1 MALESVEPLHVVS
14 RAETVDEISA
24 LTGQNLRRLRTR
36 RGYSLDR
43 LAKISGVSR
52 AMLGQIE
59 TGKSSPTISILWKI
73 AAALDVPCGFLIA
86 EPHDTT
92 SLQVL
97 THAKTKVLSAS
108 EGKFQTRALFPYES
122 ERKVEFYELRIAP
135 YHTETAEAHHHG
147 TIENLVVSRGT
158 VEIVAGKHPP
168 QLLGEGD
175 AAIFDADVAHSYR
188 NMTSS
193 EAVLYLVTTY
203 VEEVRG

>member
-1 MALESVEPLHVVS
+1 MALESIEPLHVLP
-14 RAETVDEISA
+14 RAESVDEISS

-52 AMLGQIE
+52 AMLGQVE

-73 AAALDVPCGFLIA
+73 AAALDVPCGSLIA
-86 EPHDTT
+86 QPHDT

-97 THAKTKVLSAS
+97 THAKAKVLSAS

-122 ERKVEFYELRIAP
+122 DRKVEFYELRIAP
-135 YHTETAEAHHHG
+135 YHTEIAEAHHHG
-147 TIENLVVSRGT
+147 IIENLVVSRGT

-168 QLLGEGD
+168 QILGEGD
-175 AAIFDADVAHSYR
+175 AVIFDADVVHSYR

-193 EAVLYLVTTY
+193 EAVLYLVSTY

>member
-1 MALESVEPLHVVS
+1 MALEADGSLHLLS
-14 RAETVDEISA
+14 RAEAIDEISI

-59 TGKSSPTISILWKI
+59 TGKSSPTIAILWKI
-73 AAALDVPCGFLIA
+73 AAALDVSCGSLIA
-86 EPHDTT
+86 EPQETT
-92 SLQVL
+92 LQVL
-97 THAKTKVLSAS
+97 THAKAKVLSAS
-108 EGKFQTRALFPYES
+108 EGRFQTRALFPYES

-135 YHTETAEAHHHG
+135 HHTEIAEAHPAG

-158 VEIVAGKHPP
+158 VEIVAGRHSP
-168 QLLGEGD
+168 QILGEGD
-175 AAIFDADVAHSYR
+175 AVIFEADVAHSYR
-188 NMTSS
+188 NMTAS

>member
-1 MALESVEPLHVVS
+1 MAPKAGGSLHLVS
-14 RAETVDEISA
+14 RAEAIDEIST

-59 TGKSSPTISILWKI
+59 TGKSSPTIAILWKI
-73 AAALDVPCGFLIA
+73 AAALDVSCGSLIG
-86 EPHDTT
+86 EPHETV
-92 SLQVL
+92 LQVL
-97 THAKTKVLSAS
+97 THAKAKILSAS
-108 EGKFQTRALFPYES
+108 EGRFQTRALFPFES

-135 YHTETAEAHHHG
+135 HHTEIAEAHRPG

-158 VEIVAGKHPP
+158 VEIVAGRHSP
-168 QLLGEGD
+168 QILGEGD
-175 AAIFDADVAHSYR
+175 AVIFEADVAHSYR
-188 NMTSS
+188 NMTAS

>member
-1 MALESVEPLHVVS
+1 MAPEAGGSLHLVS
-14 RAETVDEISA
+14 RAEAIDEIST

-59 TGKSSPTISILWKI
+59 TGKSSPTIAILWKI
-73 AAALDVPCGFLIA
+73 AAALDVSCGSLIG
-86 EPHDTT
+86 EPHETV
-92 SLQVL
+92 LQVL
-97 THAKTKVLSAS
+97 THAKAKILSAS
-108 EGKFQTRALFPYES
+108 EGRFQTRALFPFES
-122 ERKVEFYELRIAP
+122 ERKVEFYELRIAAH
-135 YHTETAEAHHHG
+135 HTEIAEAHRPG

-158 VEIVAGKHPP
+158 VEIVAGRHSP
-168 QLLGEGD
+168 QILGEGD
-175 AAIFDADVAHSYR
+175 AVIFEADVAHSYR
-188 NMTSS
+188 NMTAS

>member
-1 MALESVEPLHVVS
+1 MELEAGGSLHLVS
-14 RAETVDEISA
+14 RAEAIDEIST

-59 TGKSSPTISILWKI
+59 TGKSSPTIAILWKI
-73 AAALDVPCGFLIA
+73 AAALDVSCGSLIA
-86 EPHDTT
+86 EPQETT
-92 SLQVL
+92 LQVL
-97 THAKTKVLSAS
+97 THAKAKVLSAS
-108 EGKFQTRALFPYES
+108 EGRFQTRALFPYES

-135 YHTETAEAHHHG
+135 QHTEIAEAHRPG

-158 VEIVAGKHPP
+158 VEIVAGRHSA
-168 QLLGEGD
+168 QILGEGD
-175 AAIFDADVAHSYR
+175 AVIFEADVAHSYR
-188 NMTSS
+188 NMTAS

>member
-1 MALESVEPLHVVS
+1 MVLEAAGSLHLVS
-14 RAETVDEISA
+14 RAEAIDEIST

-59 TGKSSPTISILWKI
+59 TGKSSPTIAILWKI
-73 AAALDVPCGFLIA
+73 AAALDVSCGSLIA
-86 EPHDTT
+86 EPQETT
-92 SLQVL
+92 LQVL
-97 THAKTKVLSAS
+97 THAKAKVLSAS
-108 EGKFQTRALFPYES
+108 EGRFQTRALFPYES

-135 YHTETAEAHHHG
+135 HHTEIADAHRPG

-158 VEIVAGKHPP
+158 VEIVVGRHSA
-168 QLLGEGD
+168 QILGEGD
-175 AAIFDADVAHSYR
+175 AVIFEADVAHSYR
-188 NMTSS
+188 NMTAS